1 MIKAAH
7 PSFGGQDAKLDG
19 AGEVG
24 IQAFVQH
31 TADKPACKGV
41 PGAGVIVQLV
51 LIELFVAFRA
61 DFSSAVPEAENFI
74 AVVMLYDERAVRRG
88 VDGRKIAAE
97 VPVKRPRAFCAAS

>member
-51 LIELFVAFRA
+51 LIELLWRTVRILHLP
-61 DFSSAVPEAENFI
+61 SSKLRISWRSSCFMMSVRSGEGLMAE
-74 AVVMLYDERAVRRG
+74 
-88 VDGRKIAAE
+88 K
-97 VPVKRPRAFCAAS
+97 